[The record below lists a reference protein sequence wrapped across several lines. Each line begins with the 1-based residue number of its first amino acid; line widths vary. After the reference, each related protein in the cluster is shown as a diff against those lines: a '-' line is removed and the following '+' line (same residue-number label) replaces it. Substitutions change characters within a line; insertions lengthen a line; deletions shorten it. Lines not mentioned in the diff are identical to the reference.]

1 MRIHAFGCSLTAQ
14 HNWFGLHSQA
24 SKDFS
29 PYKAAKKGIVGFVD
43 EETGEHRDKTKTGR
57 EPWHWSEGDL
67 DVTAYAISGGAQN
80 MQLVQYGNGVADG
93 SIDKDDIIIWQIT
106 NQARKGIFWDTWL
119 DTTTVPLSG
128 DGNIRQYGVLQTQH
142 AFIENRYPTK
152 DYDLGYYDRVGV
164 KDIDKFWN
172 YKHEPMRM
180 NMINRGLGFNPKTPI
195 PEDYMTSIGNSERNC
210 EGIYDQMWS
219 LNGIAKRNPKT
230 LVVYGWND
238 AFLVNDNNYKH
249 KIDAFLVDNEI
260 EFIEEPILEYAIR
273 MGQPL
278 SDTKHPHWHGY
289 KAFTDE
295 VLKIKLQQLGW
306 I

>member
-14 HNWFGLHSQA
+14 HNWWGLHSDATQTFHA
-24 SKDFS
+24 
-29 PYKAAKKGIVGFVD
+29 YKAQEKGIIGFVD
-43 EETGEHRDKTKTGR
+43 EETGEHIEKIKTGR
-57 EPWHWSEGDL
+57 EPFHWSDKDL
-67 DVTAYAISGGAQN
+67 DVTTYAISGGASN

-106 NQARKGIFWDTWL
+106 NQSRLGVYWDKWL
-119 DTTTVPLSG
+119 DKNSVPKS
-128 DGNIRQYGVLQTQH
+128 DNGNIREYGVLQTKN
-142 AFIENRYPTK
+142 AFIENRYHTE
-152 DYDLGYYDRVGV
+152 DYDIGYYDRVP
-164 KDIDKFWN
+164 IEDKFWN
-172 YKHEPMRM
+172 KKYEPMRM
-180 NMINRGLGFNPKTPI
+180 NMLNLHLGYNSKSPI
-195 PEDYMTSIGNSERNC
+195 PEDYMATVGHSQRNY
-210 EGIYDQMWS
+210 ETVYDQMWS

-249 KIDAFLVDNEI
+249 KIDSFLVDNEI
-260 EFIEEPILEYAIR
+260 EFIEEPILEYVQR
-273 MGQPL
+273 MGLPQ
-278 SDTKHPHWHGY
+278 SDTMHPHWHGY

>member
-1 MRIHAFGCSLTAQ
+1 MNTKRIHAFGCSLTQQ
-14 HNWFGLHSQA
+14 HKWFGLHSQSDDHGTK
-24 SKDFS
+24 SKHL
-29 PYKAAKKGIVGFVD
+29 GFVD
-43 EETGEHRDKTKTGR
+43 EVTGEHIDNIVTGR
-57 EPWHWSEGDL
+57 EPYHWFDDNKGL
-67 DVTAYAISGGAQN
+67 DVTTYAIGGGAQN
-80 MQLVQYGNGVADG
+80 MQLIQYGNGVADG

-106 NQARKGIFWDTWL
+106 NQGRKGIFWDTWL

-128 DGNIRQYGVLQTQH
+128 NGNIREYGVLQTRH

-152 DYDLGYYDRVGV
+152 
-164 KDIDKFWN
+164 
-172 YKHEPMRM
+172 HEPMQM
-180 NMINRGLGFNPKTPI
+180 NMINRGMGYNPKTPI
-195 PEDYMTSIGNSERNC
+195 PEDYMISIGHSERNC

-238 AFLVNDNNYKH
+238 AFLVNDYNYKH

-273 MGQPL
+273 MGHPL
-278 SDTKHPHWHGY
+278 TDTNHPHWHGY

-306 I
+306 IL

>member
-14 HNWFGLHSQA
+14 HNWFGLHSNA
-24 SKDFS
+24 TLDFS
-29 PYKAAKKGIVGFVD
+29 PYKAQSKGVIGFVD
-43 EETGEHRDKTKTGR
+43 EVTGKHIEKIKTGR
-57 EPWHWSEGDL
+57 EPWHWTDKEL
-67 DVTAYAISGGAQN
+67 DVTSYAISGGAQN

-106 NQARKGIFWDTWL
+106 NQGRNGIFWDTWL
-119 DTTTVPLSG
+119 DKNTVPLSCN
-128 DGNIRQYGVLQTQH
+128 GNIREYGVLQTQH
-142 AFIENRYPTK
+142 AFIENRYHTK
-152 DYDLGYYDRVGV
+152 DYDIGYYDRVGA

-172 YKHEPMRM
+172 HKYEPLRM
-180 NMINRGLGFNPKTPI
+180 NMINRGLWRNPKTPI
-195 PEDYMTSIGNSERNC
+195 PESHQEMIGHSQRNH
-210 EGIYDQMWS
+210 ETIYDQMWS

-238 AFLVNDNNYKH
+238 SFLVNDYNYKH

-278 SDTKHPHWHGY
+278 SDTQHPHWHGY